1 MAQSDSAVECERVP
15 AVSSASHPQPNI
27 STTKPSSNQTFTNA
41 DATRTVFLCNI
52 NYAGIMWRSILN
64 KVVDTNEA
72 RIKKL
77 AKVTKE
83 FSSLVHRDDVTT
95 SVRFEMT
102 LFCAKSSSFLHLCMD
117 LNVAALQG
125 ICL

>member
-1 MAQSDSAVECERVP
+1 MAQSLP
-15 AVSSASHPQPNI
+15 VSSGSHPHPNI
-27 STTKPSSNQTFTNA
+27 STTKSSSDQTFTNA
-41 DATRTVFLCNI
+41 DATRIVFLCNI
-52 NYAGIMWRSILN
+52 NYAGIIWRSILN
-64 KVVDTNEA
+64 KAVDASEA

-83 FSSLVHRDDVTT
+83 FSSLVHRDDVTS

-102 LFCAKSSSFLHLCMD
+102 LLCAKSSSFLHLCMD

-125 ICL
+125 ICS